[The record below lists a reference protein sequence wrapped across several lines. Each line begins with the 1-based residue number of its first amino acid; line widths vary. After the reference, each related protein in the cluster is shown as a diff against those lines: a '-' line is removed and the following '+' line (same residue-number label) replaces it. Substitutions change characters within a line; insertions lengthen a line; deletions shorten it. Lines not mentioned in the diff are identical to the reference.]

1 VSPGQVDNAKQVT
14 ASGRVGIAI
23 GTLKNDEASAA
34 CFVRDVFAIKQ
45 YLRPE
50 RYAHRQRDLFEK
62 TKILSA
68 MELVP
73 LRKIRIGGIV

>member
-1 VSPGQVDNAKQVT
+1 MSPGQVDNAKQVT

-50 RYAHRQRDLFEK
+50 RYAHR
-62 TKILSA
+62 
-68 MELVP
+68 
-73 LRKIRIGGIV
+73 